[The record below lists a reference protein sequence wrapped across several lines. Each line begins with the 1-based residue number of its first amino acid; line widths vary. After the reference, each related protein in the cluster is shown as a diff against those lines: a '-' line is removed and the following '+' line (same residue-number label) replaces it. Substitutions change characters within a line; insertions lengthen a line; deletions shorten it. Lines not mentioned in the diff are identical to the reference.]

1 MLFMTNSP
9 LSQLSPLDDFA
20 APSLVTPD
28 QAPCAINGAIDQHHV
43 ESFVQLV
50 RCDHTGICQLLTD
63 LSIHGVSP
71 YHQAVINAGVLR
83 LLELGDAHLAAWLT
97 DMLAISSSSEMPT

>member
-1 MLFMTNSP
+1 MMNSP
-9 LSQLSPLDDFA
+9 LSQLFPLENLS

-28 QAPCAINGAIDQHHV
+28 QIPCVTNGTIDQHHV
-43 ESFVQLV
+43 ESFVELV
-50 RCDHTGICQLLTD
+50 RSDYTGICQLLTD

-71 YHQAVINAGVLR
+71 YHQAVINAGILR